1 MSISIWEEHRS
12 PSFKVDRKSG
22 STIDV
27 KYLLACTYDAEDNA
41 ASVELALRSNIPLT
55 FLGLWLLNY
64 GSERVGPYLWQGT
77 VTYGPKDGAKAD
89 PSDPSNPEKN
99 EPGPDLETPLTPEWD
114 FDTTGASY
122 RITQSLLTTIKAGP
136 GSDTNDTDAPDYG
149 KAIGVTKDGVEGVD
163 IPPRGPIQLSTTRIL
178 PATAVTMGYI
188 DTLVWLTNRTND
200 AAWWGR
206 PEGEWIFLGAQGR
219 TKSANEWAVT
229 YQFNAGKKQTDI
241 PIGSFTVAEKLP
253 FEYLWVA
260 YKDSSSNGRKVKVPS
275 FAYVERVV
283 GSGSFSSLGIT

>member
-1 MSISIWEEHRS
+1 MSITIWEEVRS
-12 PSFKVDRKSG
+12 QGFKVDRKSG
-22 STIDV
+22 SSLDLRYVLICSSV
-27 KYLLACTYDAEDNA
+27 AEDYA
-41 ASVELALRSNIPLT
+41 ASVNLALRAEIPNMY
-55 FLGLWLLNY
+55 LGLWLLNY
-64 GSERVGPYLWQGT
+64 NAEKIGPMLWQGT
-77 VTYGPKDGAKAD
+77 ATYGPRDGAKAD
-89 PSDPSNPEKN
+89 PNDPSNPEKN
-99 EPGPDLETPLTPEWD
+99 DPAPDLDTPLPPEWD
-114 FDTTGASY
+114 FDTSGATY

-136 GSDTNDTDAPDYG
+136 GSATNDANAPDYG

-163 IPPRGPIQLSTTRIL
+163 IPPRGPIQLTTTRIL
-178 PATAVTMGYI
+178 PSTAVTMGYI

-200 AAWWGR
+200 AEWWGR

-219 TKSANEWAVT
+219 TKSADEWTIT
-229 YQFNAGKKQTDI
+229 YHFNAGKTETDI

-260 YKDSSSNGRKVKVPS
+260 YKDTESHGRKVKVPS